1 MTQLIQYASLRPA
14 PWKNGGGSTTEIAL
28 EPKGAGFDE
37 FDWRISLATISQSGP
52 FSVFAGIDRTLA
64 LVDGDGVLLDFGG
77 ERFVLSEAD
86 PIIEFPGE
94 AAVHATITDGV
105 TTDFNVMTRR
115 TRCRH
120 RLEARIV
127 RGVDE
132 LRRRSATTLVFLADG
147 ESLTVSSASERIAL
161 VRYDA
166 VVLESADVWT
176 LEAAMATV
184 FVVDIIKLPAE
195 RE

>member
-1 MTQLIQYASLRPA
+1 MTALIQYASLRPA

-28 EPKGAGFDE
+28 EPKGAGADL
-37 FDWRISLATISQSGP
+37 FDWRVSLATIAQSGP
-52 FSVFAGIDRTLA
+52 FSVFPGIDRTLA
-64 LVDGDGVLLDFGG
+64 LVAGDGVLLDFGG
-77 ERFVLSEAD
+77 ERFVLGAAD

-94 AAVHATITDGV
+94 AQVHATVTDGV

-115 TRCRH
+115 GRCRH
-120 RLEARIV
+120 RLEARMV

-166 VVLESADVWT
+166 VVLESEDVWT

-184 FVVDIIKLPAE
+184 FVVDIINLPAE